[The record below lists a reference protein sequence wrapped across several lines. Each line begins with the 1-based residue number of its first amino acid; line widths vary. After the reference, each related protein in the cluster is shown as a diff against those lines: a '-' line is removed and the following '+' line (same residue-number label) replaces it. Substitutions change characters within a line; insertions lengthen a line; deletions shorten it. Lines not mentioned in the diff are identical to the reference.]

1 MYNSDFVCTY
11 KSHDHEDQEAM
22 YRVQF
27 LQAFGITRW
36 DDDKVSSIT
45 KEIFEELKDIE
56 DVKEILTKARESEQ
70 LQIFLT
76 IIGDDDASVFRM
88 LFKFELFDHLHRC
101 ISDAKR
107 CGKIELENKTA
118 LLNNL

>member
-11 KSHDHEDQEAM
+11 KAHDPEDQEAM

-27 LQAFGITRW
+27 LQAFGITKW
-36 DDDKVSSIT
+36 DDDEVNKIT
-45 KEIFEELKDIE
+45 EELFDELKGLDDI
-56 DVKEILTKARESEQ
+56 KEILSKARESEQ
-70 LQIFLT
+70 LQLFLT
-76 IIGDDDASVFRM
+76 IMGNDDASVFRM

-107 CGKIELENKTA
+107 CGKIELVNKTGF
-118 LLNNL
+118 LNNL

>member
-11 KSHDHEDQEAM
+11 KSHEDEDQEAM

-27 LQAFGITRW
+27 LQAFGIARW
-36 DDDKVSSIT
+36 DDDEVSRIT
-45 KEIFEELKDIE
+45 SELFDELKELE
-56 DVKEILTKARESEQ
+56 DMKEILCKAKESEQ
-70 LQIFLT
+70 LQLFLS
-76 IIGDDDASVFRM
+76 IIGNDDPSVFRM
-88 LFKFELFDHLHRC
+88 LFKFELFDLLHRC

-107 CGKIELENKTA
+107 SGKIEMENKTA

>member
-11 KSHDHEDQEAM
+11 KSHDPEDQEAM

-27 LQAFGITRW
+27 LQAFGITKW
-36 DDDKVSSIT
+36 DDDEVSKIT
-45 KEIFEELKDIE
+45 DELFDELKGLDDI
-56 DVKEILTKARESEQ
+56 KEILSKARESEQ
-70 LQIFLT
+70 LQLFLT
-76 IIGDDDASVFRM
+76 IIGNDDASVFRM

-107 CGKIELENKTA
+107 CGKIELENKTGF
-118 LLNNL
+118 LNNL

>member
-11 KSHDHEDQEAM
+11 KSHDPEDQEAM

-27 LQAFGITRW
+27 LQAFGITKW
-36 DDDKVSSIT
+36 EDDEVSKIT
-45 KEIFEELKDIE
+45 DELLDELKGLDDI
-56 DVKEILTKARESEQ
+56 KEILSKARESEQ
-70 LQIFLT
+70 LQLFLT
-76 IIGDDDASVFRM
+76 IIGNDDASVFRM